1 MRRTLVKIMMS
12 AAIALLLTSFVAV
25 RAAYADESEG
35 YSEESSGFE
44 AESNDSSSDSSS
56 SEDSHDDP
64 APEPASEPTAS
75 EDPAPAPAPAASE
88 DSGSSSEDSSSSDG
102 SSTEQ
107 PTIAPFY
114 AEPIVVTPAV
124 VPTPVVAEA
133 EVVAPQK
140 TTKKAAE
147 VSRTVV
153 TPYEPPYDTNKVVV
167 YVEDTEEPEDEA
179 PTPVIDAG
187 VLGEKEGAQMAPQPR
202 KFNWALLI
210 GILAALLVAG
220 ILGLLFFFFFLYK
233 PYKVE
238 KVKEDGSRADESSFR
253 TVKQAAEY
261 AVSLLDSKDFEANFA
276 GFEISKKNDDKDEKA
291 KKADRIIVR
300 GDNLGSAG
308 IIKATSKERRAVID
322 VWEAK
327 RGENPFELTAEEA
340 VQQWAE
346 MATA

>member
-1 MRRTLVKIMMS
+1 MRNAMVRIMMS
-12 AAIALLLTSFVAV
+12 AAIALLLTSVVTV
-25 RAAYADESEG
+25 RAHAEESEG

-56 SEDSHDDP
+56 SEESHDDP

-75 EDPAPAPAPAASE
+75 EDPAPAPAPATE
-88 DSGSSSEDSSSSDG
+88 DSGSSSSSDSSSDSG

-107 PTIAPFY
+107 PSIAPFY
-114 AEPIVVTPAV
+114 AEPIVVAPVVAPAA
-124 VPTPVVAEA
+124 PVAEA
-133 EVVAPQK
+133 EVVAPKK
-140 TTKKAAE
+140 TTQKAAE

-153 TPYEPPYDTNKVVV
+153 TPYEPPYDTNKIVV

-238 KVKEDGSRADESSFR
+238 RVKEDGSRADESSFR